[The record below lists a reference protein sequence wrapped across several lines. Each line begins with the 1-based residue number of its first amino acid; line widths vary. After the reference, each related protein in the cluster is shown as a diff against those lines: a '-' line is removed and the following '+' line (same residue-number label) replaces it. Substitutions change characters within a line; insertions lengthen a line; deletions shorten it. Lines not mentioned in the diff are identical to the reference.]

1 MKEISIKQTLLVVL
15 VFACLSI
22 GLDLF
27 KKLVDHSFD
36 LNYVINCDTFLFEV
50 AIEFKIIFLTG
61 IITAIIVR
69 KLDFN
74 LTRTVLLLFF
84 IFTFFYCFISYLVSL
99 FVFFF
104 LSADLEDVRINFYDS
119 FVRFLPNGF
128 NQGILFSL
136 ILFLFI
142 RWKIEKQS

>member
-15 VFACLSI
+15 VFTCLSI

-84 IFTFFYCFISYLVSL
+84 IFTFFYCFTSYLVSL

-136 ILFLFI
+136 ILILFV
-142 RWKIEKQS
+142 RRKIEKQS

>member
-1 MKEISIKQTLLVVL
+1 MKEISIKQILLVVL
-15 VFACLSI
+15 MFACLSI

-50 AIEFKIIFLTG
+50 VIELKIIFLTG
-61 IITAIIVR
+61 IITAIVVR

-104 LSADLEDVRINFYDS
+104 LSGELGDVRLNFYDS
-119 FVRFLPNGF
+119 FIRFLPNGF

-136 ILFLFI
+136 ILILFI
-142 RWKIEKQS
+142 RRTNEKQS